1 MVTHLDLFNVT
12 LEQINVNIFAVS
24 WSKSVQ
30 LNVHK
35 IFLSTFNTI
44 YDETFNFK
52 ANIMFIFRVIFRVF
66 YEKIF

>member
-1 MVTHLDLFNVT
+1 MVTHLDLSNVT
-12 LEQINVNIFAVS
+12 HEQTNLNIFAVS

-44 YDETFNFK
+44 YDGTFHIK
-52 ANIMFIFRVIFRVF
+52 ANITIIFQVIFRIF
-66 YEKIF
+66 YEKVF